1 MRADRIGEVG
11 PAAGVESPSAPLKT
25 GSTAFDKA
33 LRQATAPGAA
43 ADINIS
49 KHAEQRLAQRG
60 IRLEGDL
67 KQRLL
72 DGVDRAAAKGSRT
85 TLVLVDST
93 AFVVGVPNRAL
104 ITVADQDNLR
114 EKVFTNIDSMVIA

>member
-1 MRADRIGEVG
+1 MRPDRIGQTG
-11 PAAGVESPSAPLKT
+11 QTPGVESPSAPLKT
-25 GSTAFDKA
+25 GSPAFGDA
-33 LRQATAPGAA
+33 LRQAVAPASTG
-43 ADINIS
+43 DINIS